1 MPERPDEPSTP
12 APIAAEAPV
21 ESALGQLTLRVL
33 PPAQPPPA
41 EPPASGKPPVSSRT
55 RNKILRFAEALEAR
69 RDDTQQLAFSPEDFI
84 RFGLPYKRFAGTEYE
99 RRNGGMR
106 YRITSVP
113 EHGVPF
119 GQDRLLPIWLAT
131 AYSVCGQPEN
141 GVIQF
146 RSVRDIL
153 LAFGLPTGGSKHLAL
168 RESLLRLTHATLFV
182 YDERQRDGK
191 ASGERYIVR
200 RYNLIDAVDLWFDKH
215 GKQPNQY
222 SLWQNFITLSRSF
235 SASLRQKVMPLD
247 LGTVRALKNNPMA
260 LDLYIWQAHRS
271 WELHQKG
278 LSSVGVP
285 VFGAE
290 GLLAQLGSQVVA
302 EKKARQL
309 IRASQELVEGV
320 WRGCPN
326 HLTQDG
332 NRLVLRPAEDLKD
345 ARLAL
350 PGVSSRPPVSRLLE
364 AVGAPSPTAPE
375 DVRLRVRRPPAEAP

>member
-1 MPERPDEPSTP
+1 MPDQPDEPKTP
-12 APIAAEAPV
+12 ATLLAEASA
-21 ESALGQLTLRVL
+21 ESPLGQLSLRVL
-33 PPAQPPPA
+33 PPAKAQPEVPA
-41 EPPASGKPPVSSRT
+41 QKPAVSTRM
-55 RNKILRFAEALEAR
+55 RNKVLRFTDAIEAR
-69 RDDTQQLAFSPEDFI
+69 RDETQLLAFSPEDFI
-84 RFGLPYKRFAGTEYE
+84 RFGLPYKRFPGTEYE

-113 EHGVPF
+113 EYGVPF
-119 GQDRLLPIWLAT
+119 GQDRLLPIWLAS
-131 AYSVCGQPEN
+131 AYAVCGQPES

-168 RESLLRLTHATLFV
+168 KESLLRLTHATLFV

-191 ASGERYIVR
+191 GSGERYVLR
-200 RYNLIDAVDLWFDKH
+200 RYNLIDAVDLWFDKQ

-235 SASLRQKVMPLD
+235 AESLRQKVMPLD
-247 LGTVRALKNNPMA
+247 LNTVRALKNNPMA

-271 WELHQKG
+271 WELHQKR

-290 GLLAQLGSQVVA
+290 GLLAQLGTQVVA

-309 IRASQELVEGV
+309 IRTSQALVEGV
-320 WRGCPN
+320 WRDCPN
-326 HLTQDG
+326 HLTRDG

-345 ARLAL
+345 ARLDL
-350 PGVSSRPPVSRLLE
+350 PGVTSRPPVTRLLA
-364 AVGAPSPTAPE
+364 AVGAPSDTLLA
-375 DVRLRVRRPPAEAP
+375 DKRLQVRRPPADTP